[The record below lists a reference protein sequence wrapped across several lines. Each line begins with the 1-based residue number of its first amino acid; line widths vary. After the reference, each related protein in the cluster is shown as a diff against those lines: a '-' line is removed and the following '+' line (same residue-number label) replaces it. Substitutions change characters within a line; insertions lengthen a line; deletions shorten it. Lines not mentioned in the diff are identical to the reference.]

1 MIKIFTKKPSLYI
14 QVLIAIFI
22 AIIFAITMPENA
34 LKMKPLGDVFIKLVK
49 MCIPLIIFCTITLAM
64 ISGSGSNR
72 IGKIAFK
79 TIIYFEIV
87 TTIAMIIGALVAIYF
102 KPGAGINANLAEI
115 DKSLIGVDKIVKTN
129 FEDFILN
136 IVPNSFFEA
145 FTKSEILPI
154 LFISII
160 FGIALS
166 QIKERC
172 KIIIDGIHQLSEITF
187 KIIALIMKLAPIG
200 AFGAMSYTV
209 AKFGPESLLSL
220 TKLLACLYITSFL
233 FVIIIFGIILKLC
246 GSSIFKLISHI
257 KEEIF
262 ITFGTASSEPALP
275 SLMKKMEKFGCSKA
289 IANFVIPA
297 GYSLNLDGTCISFTM
312 IIIFIAQAFN
322 IQLSNWQI
330 IEIMLILLVS
340 SKGATAIVGSAFIT
354 LATTL
359 SMVDTV
365 PVAGLVLILGIDRFM
380 AEARSVT
387 NLIGN
392 ATASIVISKLENNFN
407 QQTAETEE

>member
-1 MIKIFTKKPSLYI
+1 MIKIFTKRPSLYI
-14 QVLIAIFI
+14 QILIAIFI

-34 LKMKPLGDVFIKLVK
+34 IKMKPLGDIFIKLVK

-64 ISGSGSNR
+64 ISGSNSNR
-72 IGKIAFK
+72 IGKIALK
-79 TIIYFEIV
+79 TIIYFEII

-102 KPGAGINANLAEI
+102 KPGAGINANLVEI
-115 DKSLIGVDKIVKTN
+115 DKSLIGVKTTKTS

-136 IVPNSFFEA
+136 IIPNSFFEA

-154 LFISII
+154 LFVSII

-172 KIIIDGIHQLSEITF
+172 KIIIDGINQLSETTF
-187 KIIALIMKLAPIG
+187 KIIALIMQLAPIG
-200 AFGAMSYTV
+200 AFGAMSYTI

-340 SKGATAIVGSAFIT
+340 SKGATAIVGSAFI
-354 LATTL
+354 
-359 SMVDTV
+359 DY
-365 PVAGLVLILGIDRFM
+365 IKNNKEEIIKKRF
-380 AEARSVT
+380 AWYEA
-387 NLIGN
+387 
-392 ATASIVISKLENNFN
+392 F
-407 QQTAETEE
+407 